1 MKQHCEVTTSL
12 TTRWSILSSSAA
24 TWEKREDAM
33 SGRRTPRELK
43 LKGNQNPECLQNIAI
58 EKDMLDDR
66 HATSV
71 IETIV

>member
-1 MKQHCEVTTSL
+1 
-12 TTRWSILSSSAA
+12 
-24 TWEKREDAM
+24 M